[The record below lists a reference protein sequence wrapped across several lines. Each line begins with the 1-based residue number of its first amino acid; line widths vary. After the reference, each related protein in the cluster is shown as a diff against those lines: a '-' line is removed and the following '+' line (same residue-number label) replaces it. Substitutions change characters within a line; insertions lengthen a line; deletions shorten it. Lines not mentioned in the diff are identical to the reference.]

1 MIRISKQ
8 NHGLYHKIILVFVT
22 LFVISLLALTLTG
35 DNQTLNDAYF
45 ENPETLGLGHFEN
58 SPPRARFALTYA
70 IAEQKTTILNVPLAK
85 FSTPDL
91 AKSGDNYVSLFAPGP
106 SVVVVPGFLIGK
118 ALGSAQAGT
127 FAVISVFA
135 LLNFF
140 LIRAI
145 SIKIGSHKFAA
156 TLTALTYLLATPALV
171 YAGVLY
177 QHHISVFLILAGIYS
192 LYKFRPLIALAIIWF
207 LCGASIVIDNPNLF
221 MMAPVG
227 FAALGKTLYVSN
239 DLKNPDKKVIKIKPL
254 LGLTFI
260 TILIP
265 VGAFL
270 YYNYITF
277 GNMFQLAGTLTSVES
292 LEFSADLAKQ
302 QAQQN
307 SQKLLEVEGA
317 NASEK
322 DAVGFFNT
330 RDLLNGMFI
339 HTISPDRGTLFYT
352 PVILLG
358 LAGIWIL
365 YKKKES
371 MLTLLVSVL
380 VLNFTVYSLWGD
392 PWGGWAFGSRYL
404 IPGYAILAILLSA
417 AITYYRKNLLFAVL
431 FLTLLAFSIKT
442 NILGAVTTNSM
453 PPKIQVLDLESKSG
467 LVEHYTP
474 KRGYDYLNRNDTRS
488 YIYNEYLSSKMTA
501 WDYYHGLMYS
511 SVAIVVGMAGIFFL
525 PKIKFSKGS
534 KNEK

>member
-1 MIRISKQ
+1 MIRISK
-8 NHGLYHKIILVFVT
+8 NKTGLLQTSAFIFMSILATVVM
-22 LFVISLLALTLTG
+22 ILTLTG
-35 DNQTLNDAYF
+35 DNQPLNDSYF

-70 IAEQKTTILNVPLAK
+70 IAEQKTTILSVPLAK

-118 ALGSAQAGT
+118 ALGSAQTGT
-127 FAVISVFA
+127 FAVVSLFA

-145 SIKIGSHKFAA
+145 SIKVGADKLAA
-156 TLTALTYLLATPALV
+156 TLGALTYLLATPALV

-177 QHHISVFLILAGIYS
+177 QHHMSVFLILAGIYS
-192 LYKFRPLIALAIIWF
+192 LYRFRPIIALSIVWF

-227 FAALGKTLYVSN
+227 IAALAKLVQLEVN
-239 DLKNPDKKVIKIKPL
+239 KNEPNKKVLKIKPVL
-254 LGLTFI
+254 FLTFV

-265 VGAFL
+265 IGAFL
-270 YYNYITF
+270 YYNHITF
-277 GNMFQLAGTLTSVES
+277 GNKFQLAGTLTSVES
-292 LEFSADLAKQ
+292 LEFSKDLAKQ

-339 HTISPDRGTLFYT
+339 HTISPDRGVVFYS

-358 LAGIWIL
+358 LIGIIVL
-365 YKKKES
+365 YKKKEP
-371 MLTLLVSVL
+371 LLALLLSVL
-380 VLNFTVYSLWGD
+380 VMNFVIYSLWGD

-404 IPGYAILAILLSA
+404 IPGYAILAVFLSA
-417 AITYYRKNLLFAVL
+417 ALTQYRKNVL
-431 FLTLLAFSIKT
+431 FGFIFVTLLAFSIKT
-442 NILGAVTTNSM
+442 NVLGAVTTNSM

-467 LVEHYTP
+467 LIEHYTP

-488 YIYNEYLSSKMTA
+488 YIYNEYLAGQMTA
-501 WDYYHGLMYS
+501 WDYYHNLMYASVTIACLFSGLYFLS
-511 SVAIVVGMAGIFFL
+511 S
-525 PKIKFSKGS
+525 IKLRKKAKS
-534 KNEK
+534 EK